1 MTGEKMPDFEP
12 PQAAVHRI
20 VKAHLPE
27 NCQVTKESKSA
38 FAKAAGIFIMYL
50 TSCSND
56 FCQEN
61 KRSTVSSADVLA
73 ALAEL
78 EFGDMIPDIEEFLA
92 GIRSEANE
100 RKKESKAASSEL
112 QPEAGNP
119 NAE

>member
-1 MTGEKMPDFEP
+1 M
-12 PQAAVHRI
+12 
-20 VKAHLPE
+20 
-27 NCQVTKESKSA
+27 TKESKSA